1 MICDVSLVLRIPL
14 RIQNVEADSLMDAA
28 KKASS
33 SIMATLPIVMN
44 HNYEEIKEQMII
56 ELKDIEQ
63 R

>member
-1 MICDVSLVLRIPL
+1 
-14 RIQNVEADSLMDAA
+14 MDAA